1 MVVLVL
7 ISLLLALGVL
17 VALGHLLF
25 GGHTETPIQQ
35 PQSGSCATC
44 SGYDPTCEQECMMK
58 AATEPLEYFEDEEL
72 DRFRQRP
79 SDSYTD
85 AEVDEFRDVLYTLRP
100 EEVKAWNRSL
110 VLRGIQVPDALKDEL
125 FMLVNDN

>member
-1 MVVLVL
+1 
-7 ISLLLALGVL
+7 
-17 VALGHLLF
+17 
-25 GGHTETPIQQ
+25 
-35 PQSGSCATC
+35 
-44 SGYDPTCEQECMMK
+44 MK

-85 AEVDEFRDVLYTLRP
+85 AEVDEFRDVLDTLRP

-125 FMLVNDN
+125 FMLVNNN